1 MRSRIFERT
10 GKIDI
15 GMLLSTAD
23 SEPDLCKVIILAFF
37 QSLGKF
43 PEDREILII
52 WANAWLSQY
61 GGGIFQHTW
70 RKVNKT
76 TGFLSLEP
84 L

>member
-52 WANAWLSQY
+52 WAN
-61 GGGIFQHTW
+61 G
-70 RKVNKT
+70 
-76 TGFLSLEP
+76 
-84 L
+84 